1 MCRCFGAVDLRAGH
15 ACERARRDE
24 RGRVDAQFRT
34 IAQGQRLRPR
44 DEIVRWLD
52 QPLGIAADVQGVVLA
67 AQDLTRRRA
76 VTPYCSVVP
85 LGLHL
90 RRSE

>member
-1 MCRCFGAVDLRAGH
+1 LRAGH

-52 QPLGIAADVQGVVLA
+52 QPLGIAADVQ
-67 AQDLTRRRA
+67 
-76 VTPYCSVVP
+76 
-85 LGLHL
+85 
-90 RRSE
+90 E